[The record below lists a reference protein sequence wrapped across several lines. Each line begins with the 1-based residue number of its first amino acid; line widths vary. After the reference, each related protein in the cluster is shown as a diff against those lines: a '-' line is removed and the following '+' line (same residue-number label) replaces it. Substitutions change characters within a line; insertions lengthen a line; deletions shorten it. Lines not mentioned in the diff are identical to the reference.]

1 LHVRPSAAFLIALV
15 MSSMVADFSRRHVK
29 STTDTSGVGT
39 RKAIPVSLPFIVGIT
54 LPTALAA
61 PVEDGMMFSDAQR
74 PPRQS
79 WPQSQSQFYF
89 TDFTNEPRRKGQL
102 Y

>member
-1 LHVRPSAAFLIALV
+1 
-15 MSSMVADFSRRHVK
+15 
-29 STTDTSGVGT
+29 VGT

-79 WPQSQSQFYF
+79 WPQSQSQFCF